1 MWVGLQIVR
10 SYMKNNDE
18 VTLAELM
25 NEKNPQ
31 KILNKSKYRP

>member
-1 MWVGLQIVR
+1 VGLQIVR
-10 SYMKNNDE
+10 SYMKNNE

-25 NEKNPQ
+25 KETDSQ